1 MAISLSH
8 ASSASASSIATSRR
22 PEGDH
27 LGASINSNSPK
38 LLGPPL
44 VPNPWG
50 EPPKSRGPLSKFLR
64 ITFSDFGPL
73 RGTAGFDA
81 PDPHSL
87 PPVGGRLKRSL
98 DIVVALLALIAIL
111 PLMIVIALLIRRTG
125 GGPAIY
131 AHERVGY
138 SGRTFPCYKFRTMV
152 RDADATLAS
161 HLASNPEAAIE
172 WRETQKLRNDPR
184 VTPVGRL
191 LRKSSLDELPQLIN
205 ILRGDMSCVGPRP
218 VTVGELE
225 RYGEY
230 VRDYLSARPGLTG
243 RWQVTGRSSADFPT
257 RVSLD
262 KQYVRNWSLLSDL
275 AILAKT
281 PLAVVRVQEAF

>member
-1 MAISLSH
+1 M
-8 ASSASASSIATSRR
+8 
-22 PEGDH
+22 
-27 LGASINSNSPK
+27 
-38 LLGPPL
+38 
-44 VPNPWG
+44 
-50 EPPKSRGPLSKFLR
+50 R
-64 ITFSDFGPL
+64 ITFLGFWPL
-73 RGTAGFDA
+73 RGTAGVDA
-81 PDPHSL
+81 PILDSPR
-87 PPVGGRLKRSL
+87 PVGGRSKRFL
-98 DIVVALLALIAIL
+98 DVVVALLALMAVL

-125 GGPAIY
+125 GGSAIY

-152 RDADATLAS
+152 RDADAALAS

-230 VRDYLSARPGLTG
+230 ARDYLSARPGLTG
-243 RWQVTGRSSADFPT
+243 RWQVTGRSNTDFPT

-281 PLAVVRVQEAF
+281 PLAVVRTEEVF